1 MTQLGRALGI
11 ANQKRARNGML
22 YWYLPLS
29 QFVHVN
35 DVRFHVDR
43 SQFVINT
50 SRMRNLLILVS
61 LAVPGSVESW
71 SFGELLPVWSKDSN
85 IPHLSKQN
93 FMVDLVDYPPSEVI
107 WGPFTPTRWSL
118 SITRGVANAEL
129 LTSAIIKARPHNTA
143 IHAVFYIMVH
153 LCNIVRFLQTSV
165 LTYSKILSQ
174 HTT

>member
-11 ANQKRARNGML
+11 ANQKHARNGML

-50 SRMRNLLILVS
+50 SRMRNLSILVS
-61 LAVPGSVESW
+61 LAVPGSVERW

-93 FMVDLVDYPPSEVI
+93 FMVVFP
-107 WGPFTPTRWSL
+107 R
-118 SITRGVANAEL
+118 A
-129 LTSAIIKARPHNTA
+129 LTW
-143 IHAVFYIMVH
+143 
-153 LCNIVRFLQTSV
+153 
-165 LTYSKILSQ
+165 
-174 HTT
+174 